1 MHILLSDTKSVMGS
15 IIIIICFVAFGC
27 KDSITIT
34 PTRKDIYETV
44 YAAGKIIAADEHN
57 IFATCNG
64 KLIEKMVSAGDTV
77 KENQLLFKI
86 QNITATSALK
96 VSADKINLL
105 QQFSSAEHL
114 QENNFIRS
122 DRNGIVYQTMIE
134 QGEVVH
140 VNQPLLLIGDAE
152 KRIIQLAVDQQDINK
167 IKTGNQVLLKT
178 DITSDTIY
186 KASVVKIYSLMNETG
201 QSFRV
206 DAVFNEKFSYPFIH
220 NAVEANIIVNERKNA
235 LVLPR
240 NAITGK
246 DSLLI
251 KTNGRTQKIKVET
264 GIASTDYIEILK
276 GIDETTHVIIPKSN

>member
-1 MHILLSDTKSVMGS
+1 MYILFNDTKPVMRNFV
-15 IIIIICFVAFGC
+15 IIVCFTALGC
-27 KDSITIT
+27 KDSTTVT

-44 YAAGKIIAADEHN
+44 YAAGKITAANEHH

-64 KLIEKMVSAGDTV
+64 TLIKKLVSDGDTV
-77 KENQLLFKI
+77 KENESLFQI

-105 QQFSSAEHL
+105 QQFSSAEDL

-122 DRNGIVYQTMIE
+122 DCNGIIYQTMIE
-134 QGEVVH
+134 HGEVVH
-140 VNQPLLLIGDAE
+140 VNQPLALIGDAE

-167 IKTGNQVLLKT
+167 IKTGDQVLLKT
-178 DITSDTIY
+178 DITGDTIY
-186 KASVVKIYSLMNETG
+186 KASVVKIYSLMNDAG

-206 DAVFNEKFSYPFIH
+206 DAVFNEKFAYPFIH